1 MNISAASPLWL
12 LPPDKTL
19 DPSLLLIPPVCDC
32 FIRATAVSAG
42 LVAGGRFNNSSED
55 ALGFLRLGTEDI
67 ALEFL
72 ITGFIPLKAESQRTS
87 D

>member
-1 MNISAASPLWL
+1 MNISAATPFCL
-12 LPPDKTL
+12 LPPHNTL
-19 DPSLLLIPPVCDC
+19 DPSLLLISPV

-72 ITGFIPLKAESQRTS
+72 ITGFIPMKAESQWTS

>member
-1 MNISAASPLWL
+1 MNIAAATPLCL
-12 LPPDKTL
+12 LPPDNTL
-19 DPSLLLIPPVCDC
+19 DLSLLLISPVCDC

-42 LVAGGRFNNSSED
+42 LVAGGRFNNSWGRS
-55 ALGFLRLGTEDI
+55 RILGTEDI